1 MHVIFDPEHRMRL
14 LEAER
19 NRKMAASAHAY
30 AEALRG
36 FTNGSINSSDVARWR
51 LCLDLRRLSV
61 GNLGPVASIELWR
74 SRCVILIR
82 RSLATSAHD
91 IIRLG
96 LSLAMAA
103 RGSDLPD

>member
-1 MHVIFDPEHRMRL
+1 MQVIFDPEHRMRL

-19 NRKMAASAHAY
+19 NRKMTASAHR
-30 AEALRG
+30 RG
-36 FTNGSINSSDVARWR
+36 STARFYEWLHQIVR
-51 LCLDLRRLSV
+51 RCLDLRRLSV

-96 LSLAMAA
+96 LSLAMPA